1 MADLSDDD
9 SENLEKDERRD
20 LELLQRIA
28 DALVEFYGL
37 GEVPLLMVDDVDG
50 HPSQVKDLMIS
61 PGRECT
67 GSKSWGLLLG
77 SI

>member
-1 MADLSDDD
+1 MADASDDD

-37 GEVPLLMVDDVDG
+37 GEV
-50 HPSQVKDLMIS
+50 
-61 PGRECT
+61 R
-67 GSKSWGLLLG
+67 
-77 SI
+77 

>member
-50 HPSQVKDLMIS
+50 HPTVMNGTPQLMANFTRAN
-61 PGRECT
+61 G
-67 GSKSWGLLLG
+67 G
-77 SI
+77 